1 MKKKVLIPLDGSD
14 RDLIS
19 VNFLKENFDPKDTEV
34 LLLNVGDIVYAHGIV
49 VSHLIDIEKDNSEI
63 TLKRASKL
71 LDEFNCT
78 EEFQFGYADQTIIE
92 YSIALESDIIIMT
105 KHKKGMH
112 IPFMS
117 SVASKVVKKARCMVI
132 VLTEDI

>member
-34 LLLNVGDIVYAHGIV
+34 LLLNVGDIVYANGIV
-49 VSHLIDIEKDNSEI
+49 VSHLIAMEEEDSERTLQRAYELLKDF
-63 TLKRASKL
+63 
-71 LDEFNCT
+71 DCT
-78 EEFQFGYADQTIIE
+78 REFQFGYVDKTIIE
-92 YSIALESDIIIMT
+92 YSIAYETDIIIMT
-105 KHKKGMH
+105 KDIRKIY

-117 SVASKVVKKARCMVI
+117 SVTCKVVKKAKCIVI
-132 VLTEDI
+132 VLPQV